1 MPILKNPEHERF
13 VRLLTQ
19 GLSQAEALM
28 KCRPNIKRESAG
40 VLASHIANRLEVK
53 TRIAEIKELID
64 SQFAMALGEKRD
76 MLRRMAM
83 GEVPTK
89 LTRKANGQVEA
100 TFDRLAALQADAKL
114 GGEYAPE
121 QHIVTTGP
129 TLKLE
134 FHGVGRNT
142 NMTPA
147 LEEEWKRLNAP
158 PEVRTYNEPVTIE
171 AEVEKYELMEVGS
184 DETPSLKTLTE
195 IIDEVSAD

>member
-13 VRLLTQ
+13 CRLLSQ
-19 GLSQAEALM
+19 GLNQTEAFL
-28 KCRPNIKRESAG
+28 KIRPNVQKSSAP
-40 VLASHIANRLEVK
+40 VTACHWAARPDVK
-53 TRIAEIKELID
+53 TRLAEIREVID
-64 SQFAMALGEKRD
+64 SQFAMLIGEKRD
-76 MLRRMAM
+76 QLRRMAL

-89 LTRKANGQVEA
+89 IVRRANGQVEA

-147 LEEEWKRLNAP
+147 LEEEWQLLNAP

-171 AEVEKYELMEVGS
+171 TEVEKYELIEMDS
-184 DETPSLKTLTE
+184 DEAPSLKTLTE

>member
-13 VRLLTQ
+13 CRLISQ
-19 GLSQAEALM
+19 GLNQTEAFL
-28 KCRPNIKRESAG
+28 KIRPDVQKKSAP
-40 VLASHIANRLEVK
+40 VTACHWAARPEVK
-53 TRIAEIKELID
+53 TRLAEIKEVID
-64 SQFAMALGEKRD
+64 SQFAMQIGEKRD
-76 MLRRMAM
+76 LLRRMAL
-83 GEVPTK
+83 GELPTK
-89 LTRKANGQVEA
+89 ITKKSNGQVEA

-134 FHGVGRNT
+134 FNMVGRNT
-142 NMTPA
+142 NLTPE

-171 AEVEKYELMEVGS
+171 AEFERYQDMEI
-184 DETPSLKTLTE
+184 DQDPPSLKAVTE
-195 IIDEVSAD
+195 IIDELET

>member
-13 VRLLTQ
+13 VRLLSQ
-19 GLSQAEALM
+19 GLSQAEALL
-28 KCRPNIKRESAG
+28 KCRPNITQASAG

-53 TRIAEIKELID
+53 ARLAEIREVVD
-64 SQFAMALGEKRD
+64 SQFAMLIGEKRD
-76 MLRRMAM
+76 QLRRMAL

-89 LTRKANGQVEA
+89 IVRRANGQVEA

-147 LEEEWKRLNAP
+147 LEEEWQLLNAP
-158 PEVRTYNEPVTIE
+158 PEVRTYNEPVTIDTD
-171 AEVEKYELMEVGS
+171 VEKYELIEIDS
-184 DETPSLKTLTE
+184 DEAPSLKTLTE

>member
-13 VRLLTQ
+13 VRLLSQ
-19 GLSQAEALM
+19 GLSQADALM

-40 VLASHIANRLEVK
+40 VLASQIANRLEVK
-53 TRIAEIKELID
+53 SRFAEIKELID

-76 MLRRMAM
+76 LLRRMAL

-89 LTRKANGQVEA
+89 ITKKSNGQVEA
-100 TFDRLAALQADAKL
+100 TFDKLAALQADAKL

-171 AEVEKYELMEVGS
+171 AEFERYQDMEI
-184 DETPSLKTLTE
+184 DEDPPSMKEVTE
-195 IIDEVSAD
+195 IIDEENT